1 MRKDGII
8 LTGIL
13 LLFVGMFLLGHLGV
27 SPNLLRGAAL
37 LIYPLIVAL
46 LFRRFRRS
54 APGVPWA
61 SHVAATFAVFLG
73 AVALVGGLGHSAAV
87 ASLAMREGAYGPLQI
102 LRFTTGAM
110 LVYFGAMSVT
120 VYPAIKAGQRWAVG
134 VSAAA
139 GLLFWLYLLFLLP
152 LPGTAGLATGFFG
165 ALSVYL
171 PSLGAAAFAS
181 RRHSSRWADSAPA
194 PTEHAQ
200 A

>member
-1 MRKDGII
+1 MRKDRII
-8 LTGIL
+8 VSGIL
-13 LLFVGMFLLGHLGV
+13 LLFAGMFFLGSLGV

-37 LIYPLIVAL
+37 LIYPPIVVL

-54 APGVPWA
+54 APAVPWA
-61 SHVAATFAVFLG
+61 FHVAATFAVFLG
-73 AVALVGGLGHSAAV
+73 AVALIGGLGHSAAV

-110 LVYFGAMSVT
+110 LVYFGAMSVA
-120 VYPAIKAGQRWAVG
+120 VFPAIKAGRRGAVG
-134 VSAAA
+134 VGAAA

-152 LPGTAGLATGFFG
+152 LPGTTGLATGFFG
-165 ALSVYL
+165 ALSLYL

-181 RRHSSRWADSAPA
+181 RKLSSRWVDSAPA
-194 PTEHAQ
+194 LIEHAQ